1 MNAQVSKSALNIERF
16 RQDHGDIRTW
26 SSVDWEVHQNL
37 VEIALAHG
45 PVGGLGHKVRRRTVA
60 VALFVYVSALYT
72 VAELASALRGQ
83 HLTRLDDHLE
93 RVGRGPLV
101 RAENR
106 LRQGGDLLFRQ
117 RIERVGRRA
126 VGVIDRLAARLAR
139 G

>member
-1 MNAQVSKSALNIERF
+1 MNTLVSKPALNIERF
-16 RQDHGDIRTW
+16 RQDHGDVTTW

-45 PVGGLGHKVRRRTVA
+45 PVGSLRHKARRRTVA
-60 VALFVYVSALYT
+60 VALFAYIVALYT
-72 VAELASALRGQ
+72 VAELASAVRGQ
-83 HLTRLDDHLE
+83 QHTRVDDHLE

-106 LRQGGDLLFRQ
+106 LRYGGDLLFRQ
-117 RIERVGRRA
+117 QIERFGRRA
-126 VGVIDRLAARLAR
+126 VGAVDRLAARLAR